1 MSRVVIRIR
10 IVGLFLLLALLSGCS
25 SAVDVGELRG
35 MVGDEPVVLLSTS
48 SCGYCRKLRADLH
61 GWGVE
66 YADFDVET
74 EEDGMRAFALAN
86 GRGVPILLIGD
97 KLLHGYSADR
107 AHALLLA
114 ARLLPQS

>member
-48 SCGYCRKLRADLH
+48 SCGYCRKLMADLR

-74 EEDGMRAFALAN
+74 EAYGMRAFALAN

-97 KLLHGYSADR
+97 KLLYGYSPDR
-107 AHALLLA
+107 AHELLLA